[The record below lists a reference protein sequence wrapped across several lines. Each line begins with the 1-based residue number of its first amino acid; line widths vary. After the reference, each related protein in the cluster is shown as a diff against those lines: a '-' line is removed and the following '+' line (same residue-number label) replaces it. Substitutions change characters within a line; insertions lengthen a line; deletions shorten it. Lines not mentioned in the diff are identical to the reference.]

1 METFRSL
8 LFPFDW
14 QSLYVPI
21 LPAALTGCLE
31 APGGYMIGMAVTAAD
46 MEAGTIAIA
55 RCVMY
60 MLRCARMH
68 THLLFHSTGSATR
81 YIYMATID
89 VL

>member
-55 RCVMY
+55 RYITITMATC
-60 MLRCARMH
+60 LQPLRMH
-68 THLLFHSTGSATR
+68 AYSLFQFTVSA
-81 YIYMATID
+81 A
-89 VL
+89 

>member
-55 RCVMY
+55 RYVHCSGCMHAYVIIYDVM
-60 MLRCARMH
+60 
-68 THLLFHSTGSATR
+68 
-81 YIYMATID
+81 